1 MIKWFKIFGLKRKLK
16 ELCPDED
23 FFALHSRATEEEKDD
38 IWVQF
43 CNFLANLKK
52 FKPLRLDK
60 RFKIPFKL
68 AKNTQLLTI

>member
-52 FKPLRLDK
+52 FKPLQ
-60 RFKIPFKL
+60 F
-68 AKNTQLLTI
+68 